1 MKSFEIL
8 IKIYIN
14 LCDEL
19 RFFFNFS
26 LNYSFECFKIIL
38 LHYSNA
44 IQ

>member
-19 RFFFNFS
+19 RFFFFS

-38 LHYSNA
+38 LHYFNA